1 MGPTGVDTRIAWWRE
16 PTRDQW
22 LAWVAGWLG
31 WTLDAFDFT
40 IFLLL
45 LVPIT
50 QEFKVPLTAAALIV
64 SLTLWMRLL
73 GACSAGWM
81 ADRMGRRTPLM
92 LSIAWYSL
100 CQFIAGFSPSFTF
113 LLVMRT
119 LLGFGMGAEWPAGA
133 ALAMESWPER
143 SRGLMSGV
151 LQGSWNLGFLLASIA
166 YGALFDL
173 IGWRGL
179 FWIGILPALAIVYVR
194 VFVKEPA
201 VWIENR
207 KLQREQQREVRAPLV
222 RIFRPPLLGN
232 TLSASWWMIS
242 GFVVYYSINA
252 LFATHLQQDL
262 HFAPAHVAFPVAMT
276 SLLGLIF
283 SGFWGRLSDH
293 IGRRWSA
300 IIPGLLTIPVAAL
313 YLLSGDVHL
322 VVWGFILQGAFGQAI
337 YWLNPIYLA
346 ERFPTEVRGAA
357 SAFCYHIGA
366 IFGGAV
372 PVAVTVLAGHGMGLA
387 PAMLLGTVVGAV
399 SFCLA
404 LLTGPET
411 RGTKF
416 VPDLVVA

>member
-1 MGPTGVDTRIAWWRE
+1 MGPTRVDAPIVWWRE
-16 PTRDQW
+16 PTKDQW

-64 SLTLWMRLL
+64 TLTLWMRLL
-73 GACSAGWM
+73 GACAAGWM
-81 ADRMGRRTPLM
+81 ADRLGRRAPLM

-100 CQFIAGFSPSFTF
+100 CQFIAGFSPTFTF

-179 FWIGILPALAIVYVR
+179 FWMGILPALAIVYIR
-194 VFVKEPA
+194 AFVKEPE
-201 VWIENR
+201 VWVECQKR
-207 KLQREQQREVRAPLV
+207 QREQQRQVRAPLV
-222 RIFRPPLLGN
+222 RIFRSPLLGN

-242 GFVVYYSINA
+242 SFVVYYSINA

-262 HFAPAHVAFPVAMT
+262 RFTPAQVAWPVAMT
-276 SLLGLIF
+276 SHPGPADD
-283 SGFWGRLSDH
+283 SGGR
-293 IGRRWSA
+293 
-300 IIPGLLTIPVAAL
+300 
-313 YLLSGDVHL
+313 
-322 VVWGFILQGAFGQAI
+322 
-337 YWLNPIYLA
+337 
-346 ERFPTEVRGAA
+346 
-357 SAFCYHIGA
+357 
-366 IFGGAV
+366 AV
-372 PVAVTVLAGHGMGLA
+372 PAD
-387 PAMLLGTVVGAV
+387 
-399 SFCLA
+399 
-404 LLTGPET
+404 
-411 RGTKF
+411 R
-416 VPDLVVA
+416 